1 MRSFA
6 HFFIDRPIFAAVL
19 SIVITIVGGLAFVSL
34 PVAQYPD
41 VAPPTVVVSAQY
53 PGASPDVIAS
63 TVATPLEQE
72 VNGVEGMMYMESQ
85 SANDGSMTL
94 TITFELGTD
103 LDVAQVLVQNR
114 VAVAEPRLPEEVRRI
129 GITTRKQSP
138 DLLLV
143 AHLTS
148 PDETYDQLYISNY
161 GLLRVRDVLA
171 RVEGVGDVRIFGARE
186 YSIRVWLDAD
196 KLASLGM
203 TAGQVVQ
210 ALQSQNVQ
218 VAAGAIGRSP
228 IGPENELLLPV
239 NTLGRLTDPQQ
250 FADVIVRT
258 GEGGRLV
265 RVGDVA
271 RVELGAWDYS
281 VNSYLNEDQAV
292 AVVVFQQPG
301 SNAVETAENV
311 IKALESLSADF
322 PPGLVH
328 RLIYNPTQY
337 IQDSIDEVF
346 ETLFIAA
353 GLVALTVLIFLQ
365 SWRATIIPLA
375 AIPVSLV
382 GTFAAMQVLGFSLN
396 NLSLFGLVLAIGTV
410 VDDAIVVVEN
420 VERNIDDGLSPREA
434 TRRSMDEISGALIAT
449 TLVLIAVFVPTAFLS
464 GISGQF
470 YRQFALT
477 IAVSVAI
484 STFVSLTLSPALC
497 ALLLKRRDA
506 RPDPFDRL
514 WNLLLGWFFRAF
526 NWSLDRSTA
535 AYVFLLKR
543 VIRGA
548 ALALILYVGLMV
560 ATGYGFRSVPAGF
573 IPAQDQGYLIV
584 AAQLPDGA
592 SLSRTDEVTRR
603 IVFLARDTK
612 GVGGAVAFAGFSGA
626 TRVNSSNAAAV
637 FVTLDPFPKR
647 IGEGVEHDAILGELR
662 GKMASIAG
670 AQVFVIPPPPVRG
683 LGTGGGFKMMVQD
696 RSGLGFDALQGATTE
711 LAMAANQVP
720 GLVQVFS
727 TFRAATP
734 QIFADIDRT
743 KVRMLDVPLERVFE
757 ALQVF
762 LGSVYVND
770 FNLLGRTYR
779 VAAQADVDFRNEAE
793 DIGRLRVLSASGAP
807 VPLGSLVELEEITAP
822 DRVIRYNLYPAADLS
837 GDTLPGYSTGQSLQA
852 MERLAAEVL
861 PRGIS
866 YEWTDIAFQ
875 EQRQTDTA
883 LYIFPLCVLF
893 VFLVLAAQYESLNL
907 PLAIILIVPMCLLS
921 GIAGVALRGMDNN
934 LLTQIGF
941 VVLMGLASKNAIL
954 IVEFAK
960 AKQDEGLD
968 RVSAALEASRLRLRP
983 ILMTSFSFVL
993 GVIPLLVAKGAGA
1006 EMRQALGTV
1015 VFYGMLGVT
1024 FFGLFFTPV
1033 FYVVLRRLAEGRR
1046 AAAKPAEEP
1055 EPEAATVA

>member
-6 HFFIDRPIFAAVL
+6 HFFVDRPIFAGVL
-19 SIVITIVGGLAFVSL
+19 SIVITIVGGLSFASL

-53 PGASPDVIAS
+53 PGASPDVIAR

-72 VNGVEGMMYMESQ
+72 INGVEGMMYMESQ
-85 SANDGSMTL
+85 SANDGSMNI

-148 PDETYDQLYISNY
+148 PDKTFDQLYISNY

-171 RVEGVGDVRIFGARE
+171 RIEGVGDVRIFGARE

-203 TAGQVVQ
+203 TAGQVVE
-210 ALQSQNVQ
+210 ALRGQNVQ

-258 GEGGRLV
+258 GEEGRLV

-281 VNSYLNEDQAV
+281 VNSYLNEDEAV

-301 SNAVETAENV
+301 SNAVQTARDV
-311 IKALESLSADF
+311 VSALDGMALDF
-322 PPGLVH
+322 PPGLVY
-328 RLIYNPTQY
+328 RLIYNPTEY

-346 ETLFIAA
+346 ETLFIAT
-353 GLVALTVLIFLQ
+353 GLVAMTVLIFLQ

-382 GTFAAMQVLGFSLN
+382 GTFAAMQLLGFSLN

-420 VERNIDDGLSPREA
+420 VERNIADGLSPRDA
-434 TRRSMDEISGALIAT
+434 TRRSMDEISGALVAT
-449 TLVLIAVFVPTAFLS
+449 TLVLIAVFVPTSFLS

-477 IAVSVAI
+477 IAVSVSI

-497 ALLLKRRDA
+497 ALLLKPRA
-506 RPDPFDRL
+506 AKPDPFDRL
-514 WNLLLGWFFRAF
+514 WNFLFGWFFRGF
-526 NWSLDRSTA
+526 NWTLDRSTD
-535 AYVFLLKR
+535 AYAFLLRR
-543 VIRGA
+543 VVRGA
-548 ALALILYVGLMV
+548 AVALVAYVGLMV
-560 ATGYGFRSVPAGF
+560 ATGYGFRSVPTGF

-592 SLSRTDEVTRR
+592 SLARTDEVTRE
-603 IVFLARDTK
+603 IVALARGTD
-612 GVGGAVAFAGFSGA
+612 GVAGAVAFAGFSGA
-626 TRVNSSNAAAV
+626 TRVNSANAAAV
-637 FVTLDPFPKR
+637 FVTLEPFPERTRK
-647 IGEGVEHDAILGELR
+647 GVEHDAVLGELR
-662 GKMASIAG
+662 GKMSSIAA

-696 RSGLGFDALQGATTE
+696 RAGLGYDALQRSTE
-711 LAMAANQVP
+711 GLAMAANQAP

-734 QIFADIDRT
+734 QLYADIDRT
-743 KVRMLDVPLERVFE
+743 KARMLDVPLERVFE
-757 ALQVF
+757 ALQVY

-779 VAAQADVDFRNEAE
+779 VAAQADVPFRNEEE
-793 DIGRLRVLSASGAP
+793 DIARLRVLGAQGAA
-807 VPLGSLVELEEITAP
+807 VPLGSLVEMQEITAP

-837 GDTLPGYSTGQSLQA
+837 GDTLPGFSSGESLET
-852 MERLAAEVL
+852 MEALAADQL

-866 YEWTDIAFQ
+866 YEWTDIAYQ
-875 EQRQTDTA
+875 ERQQGDTA
-883 LYIFPLCVLF
+883 AYIFPLCVLF
-893 VFLVLAAQYESLNL
+893 VFLVLAAQYESLGL
-907 PLAIILIVPMCLLS
+907 PMAIILIVPMCLLS
-921 GIAGVALRGMDNN
+921 GIAGVILRGQDNN

-968 RVSAALEASRLRLRP
+968 RVSAAIEASRLRLRP

-993 GVIPLLVAKGAGA
+993 GVIPLLIATGAGA
-1006 EMRQALGTV
+1006 EMRRALGTV
-1015 VFYGMLGVT
+1015 VFFGMLGVT
-1024 FFGLFFTPV
+1024 FFGLLFTPV
-1033 FYVVLRRLAEGRR
+1033 FYVVVRRMAEGRT
-1046 AAAKPAEEP
+1046 PAPTP
-1055 EPEAATVA
+1055 EPESNAAV

>member
-19 SIVITIVGGLAFVSL
+19 SVVITIVGGLAFVSL

-53 PGASPDVIAS
+53 PGASPDVIAR

-94 TITFELGTD
+94 TVTFELGTD

-171 RVEGVGDVRIFGARE
+171 RIEGVGDVRIFGARE
-186 YSIRVWLDAD
+186 YSIRIWLDAD

-203 TAGQVVQ
+203 TAGQVVE
-210 ALQSQNVQ
+210 ALRGQNVQ
-218 VAAGAIGRSP
+218 VAAGSIGRTP

-239 NTLGRLTDPQQ
+239 NTLGRLTDPEQ

-258 GEGGRLV
+258 GEEGRLV

-311 IKALESLSADF
+311 VKALDGLAADF
-322 PPGLVH
+322 PPGLVY

-375 AIPVSLV
+375 AIPVSLI
-382 GTFAAMQVLGFSLN
+382 GTFAAMQMLGFSLN

-420 VERNIDDGLSPREA
+420 VERNIDDGLSPRDA
-434 TRRSMDEISGALIAT
+434 ARRSMDEISGALIAT
-449 TLVLIAVFVPTAFLS
+449 TLVLIAVFVPTSFLS

-497 ALLLKRRDA
+497 ALLLKKRDA
-506 RPDPFDRL
+506 RPDLFDRL
-514 WNLLLGWFFRAF
+514 WNLLFGWFFRAF
-526 NWSLDRSTA
+526 NWSLDRSTD

-543 VIRGA
+543 VVRGA
-548 ALALILYVGLMV
+548 ALALVLYAGLMA
-560 ATGYGFRSVPAGF
+560 ATGYGFLSVPGGF

-603 IVFLARDTK
+603 IVSLARDTK
-612 GVGGAVAFAGFSGA
+612 GVSGAVAFAGFSGA
-626 TRVNSSNAAAV
+626 TRVNSANAAAV
-637 FVTLDPFPKR
+637 FVTLDPFPER
-647 IGEGVEHDAILGELR
+647 IDEGVEHDGILGELR
-662 GKMASIAG
+662 GKMASITG

-696 RSGLGFDALQGATTE
+696 RAGLGFDALQGSTTE
-711 LAMAANQVP
+711 LAMAANQAP

-743 KVRMLDVPLERVFE
+743 KARMLDVPLERVFE
-757 ALQVF
+757 ALQVY

-779 VAAQADVDFRNEAE
+779 VAAQADVEFRNEAE
-793 DIGRLRVLSASGAP
+793 DIGRLRVLSAQGAP
-807 VPLGSLVELEEITAP
+807 VPLGSLVELREITAP

-837 GDTLPGYSTGQSLQA
+837 GDTLPGFSSGQSLRT
-852 MERLAAEVL
+852 MEQLAGEVL

-866 YEWTDIAFQ
+866 YEWTDIAYQ
-875 EQRQTDTA
+875 EQQQTDTA

-921 GIAGVALRGMDNN
+921 GIAGVAFRGMDNN

-993 GVIPLLVAKGAGA
+993 GVIPLLIARGAGA

-1015 VFYGMLGVT
+1015 VFFGMIGVT

-1033 FYVVLRRLAEGRR
+1033 FYVVLRRLAEGKRVEP
-1046 AAAKPAEEP
+1046 KPEKIS
-1055 EPEAATVA
+1055 EPEAATVS